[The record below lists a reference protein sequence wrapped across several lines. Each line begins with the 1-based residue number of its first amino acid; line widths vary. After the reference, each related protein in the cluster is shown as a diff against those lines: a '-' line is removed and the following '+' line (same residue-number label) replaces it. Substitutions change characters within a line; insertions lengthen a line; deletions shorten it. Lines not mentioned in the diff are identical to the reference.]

1 MQRALGGTIET
12 YYPFEEEV
20 CIFCNDEG
28 KYNGMSPCRAIYGDD
43 KKLMDLVFGPF
54 FICYCSTDRFASLS
68 KEELERFEKEFY
80 EKEAKDEPE
89 IFPDSDTSKKES
101 KTEAEALVSMLED
114 SPELMT
120 LLKAMIKGK

>member
-89 IFPDSDTSKKES
+89 IFPDSGTSKKES